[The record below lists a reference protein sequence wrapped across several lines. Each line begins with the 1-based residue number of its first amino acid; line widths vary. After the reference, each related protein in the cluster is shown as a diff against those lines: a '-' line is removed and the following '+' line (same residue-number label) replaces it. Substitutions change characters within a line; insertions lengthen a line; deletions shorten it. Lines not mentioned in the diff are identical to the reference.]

1 MPDLSKEQL
10 IELITRE
17 VLKTL
22 GCPEDDGPADRAGL
36 PLALCIGPADQLPR
50 GVRSQY
56 RLASMDDYQGDI
68 QPFEKVFIT
77 AITQTQLADIAL
89 GRDSQPVT
97 CALSNAL
104 LYGKE
109 IFLYDSALAH
119 RKLAGRGSRGFYQLL
134 EGYVRTLQS
143 FGVKL
148 DRKSVV

>member
-68 QPFEKVFIT
+68 
-77 AITQTQLADIAL
+77 
-89 GRDSQPVT
+89 
-97 CALSNAL
+97 
-104 LYGKE
+104 
-109 IFLYDSALAH
+109 
-119 RKLAGRGSRGFYQLL
+119 
-134 EGYVRTLQS
+134 
-143 FGVKL
+143 
-148 DRKSVV
+148 

>member
-1 MPDLSKEQL
+1 MGWEWGQVTISPIS
-10 IELITRE
+10 
-17 VLKTL
+17 
-22 GCPEDDGPADRAGL
+22 
-36 PLALCIGPADQLPR
+36 PR
-50 GVRSQY
+50 PSPHPF
-56 RLASMDDYQGDI
+56 DYQGDI

-119 RKLAGRGSRGFYQLL
+119 RKLAGRGSSHQHILPDACPHPVGGNKDRRFLL
-134 EGYVRTLQS
+134 VGPGLPPTPS
-143 FGVKL
+143 CPAKASAG
-148 DRKSVV
+148 